1 MRKQH
6 WVLLMDGIRK
16 NAEKAK
22 NEQAA
27 MIAVMPANGIIS
39 IAFLIGAATLNCSL
53 NRPSVILGRLA
64 ILSIRMVST
73 MLNPHS
79 SLLCSDVLPFTP
91 AQRLAPTRP
100 TTVRPFP
107 TWSRRHRM
115 SSN

>member
-39 IAFLIGAATLNCSL
+39 IAFLIGALPPQPLSEPPFCNSW
-53 NRPSVILGRLA
+53 SYF
-64 ILSIRMVST
+64 LSIQPLGV
-73 MLNPHS
+73 
-79 SLLCSDVLPFTP
+79 
-91 AQRLAPTRP
+91 
-100 TTVRPFP
+100 
-107 TWSRRHRM
+107 
-115 SSN
+115 